1 MTPLTTERVATI
13 GKRIAAAAEIGA
25 PASEDER
32 RRDREYLAASSWRY
46 AITVE
51 RLEVARGRPL
61 QQARIIDVGA
71 YPGHLAAYL
80 SQAHGAQVTAVTLMT
95 SDAFETRMRSAG
107 VVVER
112 RDVERDALP
121 AGTGAADVVLCCE
134 LIEHLDGDVSHMLR
148 EARRVVH
155 GDGAFL
161 LTTPNHASIEHRWAL
176 LRGRSVYPPLDLPD
190 YPFYAGA
197 GTRNPMRH
205 VREFTVAEIGQ
216 LLREAGFTR
225 VTITTASPP
234 LNRAAQLSWRGRI
247 ATRVQHLAQ
256 RWTADGGALIVAW
269 AQP

>member
-1 MTPLTTERVATI
+1 MLPLTTERVETI
-13 GKRIAAAAEIGA
+13 GKQIAAAAATGVA
-25 PASEDER
+25 LPEDDL
-32 RRDREYLAASSWRY
+32 RRDREYLAASTWRY
-46 AITVE
+46 AVTVD
-51 RLEVARGRPL
+51 RLQRAGQRPL
-61 QQARIIDVGA
+61 QQARIIDIGA

-95 SDAFETRMRSAG
+95 SDPFETRMRNAG
-107 VVVER
+107 VTVALG
-112 RDVERDALP
+112 DVERDPLP
-121 AGTGAADVVLCCE
+121 ADAGAADIVLCCE
-134 LIEHLDGDVSHMLR
+134 LIEHLDGDVRHMLR

-155 GDGAFL
+155 IDGAFL

-205 VREFTVAEIGQ
+205 VREFTVAEIGT

-234 LNRAAQLSWRGRI
+234 LARSAHLSWRGR
-247 ATRVQHLAQ
+247 VSVHLQQAA
-256 RWTADGGALIVAW
+256 RRLTGEGGALIVAW

>member
-1 MTPLTTERVATI
+1 MTLLNTERVETI
-13 GKRIAAAAEIGA
+13 GKRVAAAAAIGA
-25 PASEDER
+25 PMSGDDL
-32 RRDREYLAASSWRY
+32 RRDREYLAASTWRY
-46 AITVE
+46 AVTVDWLE
-51 RLEVARGRPL
+51 RASQRPL

-95 SDAFETRMRSAG
+95 SDAFETRMRGASVTVA
-107 VVVER
+107 R

-121 AGTGAADVVLCCE
+121 ADAGSADVVLCCE
-134 LIEHLDGDVSHMLR
+134 LIEHLDGDVGHMLR

-155 GDGAFL
+155 TDGALL

-197 GTRNPMRH
+197 GKRNPMRH
-205 VREFTVAEIGQ
+205 VREFTVAEIGA

-225 VTITTASPP
+225 VAITTASPP
-234 LNRAAQLSWRGRI
+234 LTRMAHLSWRGRVSSRLQQ
-247 ATRVQHLAQ
+247 AARRMTDH
-256 RWTADGGALIVAW
+256 GGALIVAW

>member
-1 MTPLTTERVATI
+1 MASLTTARVATI
-13 GKRIAAAAEIGA
+13 GKQIATAAAIGVA
-25 PASEDER
+25 MPDDEL
-32 RRDREYLAASSWRY
+32 RRDREYLAASTWRY
-46 AITVE
+46 AVTID
-51 RLEVARGRPL
+51 RLERASRRPL
-61 QQARIIDVGA
+61 PQARIIDVGA

-95 SDAFETRMRSAG
+95 SDAFETRMRGAG
-107 VVVER
+107 VTVAR
-112 RDVERDALP
+112 HDVEREALP
-121 AGTGAADVVLCCE
+121 ADAGTADVVLCCE
-134 LIEHLDGDVSHMLR
+134 LIEHLDGDVRHMLR

-155 GDGAFL
+155 GDGALL

-205 VREFTVAEIGQ
+205 VREFTVAEIAG

-225 VTITTASPP
+225 VTISTVSPP
-234 LNRAAQLSWRGRI
+234 LNRAAQLSWRGRVG
-247 ATRVQHLAQ
+247 TRLQHLAQ